1 MTKVLDLDAK
11 LAFDDDTP
19 IHTRD
24 IILFGQEWTVVCDAN
39 AYALSAL
46 SSGDVTAY
54 RDYLV
59 NTVIL
64 EQREAMHTVL
74 LRQRGLTAER
84 FVAIIEAVFEV
95 VSEGVPTTRASASS
109 RTPAKKTSSRTSA
122 APSSSK
128 ARAVRS
134 VR

>member
-1 MTKVLDLDAK
+1 MTKALDLDAK
-11 LAFDDDTP
+11 LGFDDEP
-19 IHTRD
+19 IHTKD

-39 AYALSAL
+39 SYALSAL
-46 SSGDVTAY
+46 ASGDVTAY

-59 NTVIL
+59 NTVVP
-64 EQREAMHTVL
+64 EQREAMHTTL

-95 VSEGVPTTRASASS
+95 VSEVPTTRASASS
-109 RTPAKKTSSRTSA
+109 RTPAKKTSARKSA

-128 ARAVRS
+128 ARVVRS